1 MKKRIAVS
9 LVAAFALTLS
19 ACGDM
24 GSISSIMSN
33 EESQEEATEAG
44 EEKEEE
50 QEEESAA
57 EEAAAI
63 CDDVID
69 TDAFH
74 MTFETVGFYPEYSYE
89 IGGGASMSPFVEEGY
104 QLLVLRGHME
114 NKSTEV
120 IPVNAFYCN
129 INVNDSFDIE
139 DADMNICRN
148 SNRELDPYTDF
159 DYIIFGNVPNKLV
172 DMFEKATFTIGFN
185 DGITQIVREFSNGV
199 STTTTENQYTLTTD
213 LTTAELSNG
222 AGTTETGADASGDSE
237 AAAAVQAEYWYQD
250 YYVDDFNQPT
260 DQWYVTTEK
269 YFSGTFSNSAVSDAD
284 LAVKVMADFEKDVTI
299 FLYEYNRNQV
309 KNSSEYYDDTYS
321 ITMRTADGTDHNL
334 TGTLYCGDDRIFID
348 DAYVDEVLAALE
360 GEENVSFYIV
370 NNERTVENYLFTI
383 IPSNFKTVYEA
394 AVAAQ

>member
-1 MKKRIAVS
+1 
-9 LVAAFALTLS
+9 
-19 ACGDM
+19 
-24 GSISSIMSN
+24 
-33 EESQEEATEAG
+33 
-44 EEKEEE
+44 
-50 QEEESAA
+50 
-57 EEAAAI
+57 
-63 CDDVID
+63 
-69 TDAFH
+69 
-74 MTFETVGFYPEYSYE
+74 
-89 IGGGASMSPFVEEGY
+89 MSPFVEEGY

-222 AGTTETGADASGDSE
+222 AGTTETGADASGESE
-237 AAAAVQAEYWYQD
+237 AAAAVQEEYWYQD